1 MLMNQTALLIID
13 AQVGIIEGPIGPVF
27 KKEEVLTT
35 MEATL
40 KMAREKGLPV
50 IYIQDVDV
58 AEPGSTELSIHPQ
71 IAPLETEK
79 VIHKKATNAFFGTEL
94 KEELDRL
101 GVEHLV
107 IAGCKTEYCVDT
119 TCRSAIS
126 LGYDVTLVSN
136 GHSTT
141 DNKVL
146 AAQQIIDH
154 HNCNLHG
161 LDNLDHFILVRP
173 SDESVFQYKHL
184 EYK

>member
-1 MLMNQTALLIID
+1 MNQTALLIID

-27 KKEEVLTT
+27 QKEELLTT
-35 MEATL
+35 LEMTIKL
-40 KMAREKGLPV
+40 AREKGIPV
-50 IYIQDVDV
+50 IFIQDIEV
-58 AEPGSTELSIHPQ
+58 ADAGSSELAIHPQ
-71 IAPLETEK
+71 IAPLKTEK
-79 VIHKKATNAFFGTEL
+79 VIQKSATNAFFATEL
-94 KEELDRL
+94 KTELDHL
-101 GVEHLV
+101 GVQHLV

-126 LGYDVTLVSN
+126 LGFDVTLVSN
-136 GHSTT
+136 AHSTT

-161 LDNLDHFILVRP
+161 LDNIDHFILVRP
-173 SDESVFQYKHL
+173 ADELIFQYKHL